1 MLAGFHTELSH
12 LNARGKSCAGSGLEE
27 LDVAGGVVASE
38 SVQNIVWRNYNKG
51 MHFHK
56 LVVEALIHIQLK
68 D

>member
-1 MLAGFHTELSH
+1 M
-12 LNARGKSCAGSGLEE
+12 
-27 LDVAGGVVASE
+27 ASE

-56 LVVEALIHIQLK
+56 LVVEALIHILLK